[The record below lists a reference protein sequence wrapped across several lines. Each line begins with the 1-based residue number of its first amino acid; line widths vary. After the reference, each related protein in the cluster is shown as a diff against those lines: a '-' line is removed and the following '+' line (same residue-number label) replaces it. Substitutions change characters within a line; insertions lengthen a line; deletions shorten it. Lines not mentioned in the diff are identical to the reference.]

1 MEIKETVKTKL
12 VKVKDEAA
20 KIAVAVAPY
29 ITIGVAS
36 GAIVYIT
43 AKASYNIGWGRGFV
57 TGTQNGKKAVIE
69 IINDLAKSVET
80 K

>member
-12 VKVKDEAA
+12 VRAKDKSVAFVKKAWPYPAVVTASIVIMGIENRAYYA
-20 KIAVAVAPY
+20 KGY
-29 ITIGVAS
+29 S
-36 GAIVYIT
+36 
-43 AKASYNIGWGRGFV
+43 RGFFAGNQ
-57 TGTQNGKKAVIE
+57 TGKKAVIE